1 MIIETVKLNNLR
13 MAPRKVRLVANS
25 LKGLS
30 VNEAEAQLLISAKRT
45 SGPLLKLLRSAA
57 ANLKNNKKT
66 EADNFFIKE
75 IRVDGGPMLKRWM
88 PRAQG
93 RATPIQKKTS
103 HVTIILAESEKQK
116 TPRFTIIKKEK
127 ISKLKFEKMKEK
139 SKHKDQEVE
148 TIAKPK
154 KETKGLEKKTG
165 FVKRIFNRKSV

>member
-1 MIIETVKLNNLR
+1 MITETVKLNHLK

-57 ANLKNNKKT
+57 ANLKNNKKM
-66 EADNFFIKE
+66 EAEKFFIKE

-93 RATPIQKKTS
+93 RATPIQKKSS
-103 HVTIILAESEKQK
+103 HVTLVLAQLEKQK
-116 TPRFTIIKKEK
+116 VSRFTIIKKEK

-148 TIAKPK
+148 GMLKPK
-154 KETKGLEKKTG
+154 KEAKGLEKKPG
-165 FVKRIFNRKSV
+165 FVKRIFNRKAV

>member
-1 MIIETVKLNNLR
+1 MNSETVKLNHLK
-13 MAPRKVRLVANS
+13 MAPRKVRLVAGS

-30 VNEAEAQLLISAKRT
+30 VNEAEAQLLVSSKKT
-45 SGPLLKLLRSAA
+45 SKPLLKLLRSAV

-66 EADNFFIKE
+66 SAEKFFIKE

-103 HVTIILAESEKQK
+103 HVTLVLAESEKTK
-116 TPRFTIIKKEK
+116 KPRFTIIKKER

-139 SKHKDQEVE
+139 AKHKEYE
-148 TIAKPK
+148 KGGEGSAK
-154 KETKGLEKKTG
+154 KEVKAVEKPG
-165 FVKRIFNRKSV
+165 FVKRIFRRKAV